1 MLEQRNMQKMEEKK
15 QVQKYLNQID
25 NTSRKI
31 TQVNNE
37 ALKA

>member
-25 NTSRKI
+25 NTSKKI